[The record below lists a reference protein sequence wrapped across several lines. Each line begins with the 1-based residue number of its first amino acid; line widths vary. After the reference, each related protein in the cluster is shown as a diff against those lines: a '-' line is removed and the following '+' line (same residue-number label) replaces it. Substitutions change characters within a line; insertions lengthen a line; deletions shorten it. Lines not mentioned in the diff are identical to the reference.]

1 MAQRFCRY
9 PLHDAVIYPLPS
21 GQREQRIAFSAKVDV
36 PEFPAPIT
44 LFNTHLD
51 TKEDPTMRLD
61 QVRELNDRT
70 IEVRGIKLLFGDM
83 NDVPGS
89 VTQLELSRYW
99 NDIMPNGQ
107 DGRSWPAENA
117 EIKVDYLFTG
127 NAQRWHLDS
136 LTVPNASGDWNG
148 VHWPAVSD
156 HLPLVAEMRL
166 TEQ

>member
-1 MAQRFCRY
+1 MFGRAIDFDGGEY
-9 PLHDAVIYPLPS
+9 GLAFLSVHPLHDAVIHPLPS

-89 VTQLELSRYW
+89 VTGW
-99 NDIMPNGQ
+99 N
-107 DGRSWPAENA
+107 
-117 EIKVDYLFTG
+117 
-127 NAQRWHLDS
+127 
-136 LTVPNASGDWNG
+136 
-148 VHWPAVSD
+148 
-156 HLPLVAEMRL
+156 
-166 TEQ
+166 

>member
-1 MAQRFCRY
+1 MFGRAIDFDGGEYGWRFCRY

-89 VTQLELSRYW
+89 VTGW
-99 NDIMPNGQ
+99 N
-107 DGRSWPAENA
+107 
-117 EIKVDYLFTG
+117 
-127 NAQRWHLDS
+127 
-136 LTVPNASGDWNG
+136 
-148 VHWPAVSD
+148 
-156 HLPLVAEMRL
+156 
-166 TEQ
+166 

>member
-1 MAQRFCRY
+1 M
-9 PLHDAVIYPLPS
+9 
-21 GQREQRIAFSAKVDV
+21 
-36 PEFPAPIT
+36 
-44 LFNTHLD
+44 
-51 TKEDPTMRLD
+51 
-61 QVRELNDRT
+61 
-70 IEVRGIKLLFGDM
+70 
-83 NDVPGS
+83 
-89 VTQLELSRYW
+89 SRYW